1 MATFDTPEFNRCL
14 ADAIHDA
21 EQHVGHLLDW
31 YGEILDDNH
40 QTIFEE
46 MIASDEIEAELDDLS
61 LAGLMAVQLVALRI
75 ARKRMLRALGVDFP
89 QLHERGI
96 E

>member
-1 MATFDTPEFNRCL
+1 MSEQEFKRHL

-31 YGEILDDNH
+31 YGEILDEGH
-40 QTIFEE
+40 QEVFEE
-46 MIASDEIEAELDDLS
+46 MIASDDVEASLDDLS
-61 LAGLMAVQLVALRI
+61 LAGLMAIQMVALRI

-89 QLHERGI
+89 RLHERGS